1 MDSGWE
7 FEIVERK
14 IELRKVGVFVEI
26 VGFVLVYWL
35 GLIVYWV
42 FLLIELW
49 ICKDKFIKK
58 LYNFIFFF
66 Y

>member
-1 MDSGWE
+1 ME

-14 IELRKVGVFVEI
+14 IELTKVGVFVEI

>member
-35 GLIVYWV
+35 VLIVYWV
-42 FLLIELW
+42 FLLIE
-49 ICKDKFIKK
+49 
-58 LYNFIFFF
+58 
-66 Y
+66 

>member
-14 IELRKVGVFVEI
+14 IELTKVGVFVEI

-42 FLLIELW
+42 FLLIE
-49 ICKDKFIKK
+49 
-58 LYNFIFFF
+58 
-66 Y
+66 